1 MIRRPLPWAF
11 SKRRRGCASVRL
23 TDLLKQLDIAAG
35 QWTKQTA
42 ISPHGRSLIGLDQST
57 MVVD

>member
-1 MIRRPLPWAF
+1 M
-11 SKRRRGCASVRL
+11 RGCASVRL

-35 QWTKQTA
+35 QWTKQTT
-42 ISPHGRSLIGLDQST
+42 ISPHGCSLIGLDQST